1 VLRCLRGA
9 RRKASARRSS
19 ESFEHVGSA
28 GVSNASPEVFVA
40 RHRWLGVA
48 ELVGRYP
55 DISDRDRREILS
67 FMREGRHLDIGL
79 LTTNEKI
86 RPKLD
91 RFMRDHQSHFGVTA
105 GEAAAAV
112 AGIGLLLMVLWLVW
126 AALT

>member
-1 VLRCLRGA
+1 MTAYTSHLKAVDDVRS
-9 RRKASARRSS
+9 RRDR
-19 ESFEHVGSA
+19 
-28 GVSNASPEVFVA
+28 
-40 RHRWLGVA
+40 VA

>member
-1 VLRCLRGA
+1 MTAYTSHLQAVRDVRS
-9 RRKASARRSS
+9 RRDR
-19 ESFEHVGSA
+19 
-28 GVSNASPEVFVA
+28 
-40 RHRWLGVA
+40 VA

-79 LTTNEKI
+79 LTANEKI

-91 RFMRDHQSHFGVTA
+91 RFMRDHQAHFGVTA